1 MKNFINDKVMPVIM
15 RIINTTVLQS
25 LKDGMV
31 YIMPVLIAGSF
42 ALLLACLPITPLANF
57 VSSLGIDTYLFQ
69 AYGATY
75 EIMAL
80 IVALGI
86 TYVFVNKRGYDGF
99 PAAVISMVV
108 FILLTNAS
116 KVDSASGVEVSS
128 IIDKTWT
135 SSQGMIGA
143 ILVAFYVGYLYCW
156 FMDKDI
162 RIKMPESVPQNISNS
177 FSALIPAVAIIF
189 SATVIYAF
197 FDKVLSTTMIEW
209 LYATIQKPLQGI
221 TDSLGGIIVISL
233 TMPFLWFFGIHGT
246 TIVNSIVVPFLR
258 ANYMDNQA
266 ILASGLDLTLENGA
280 HIVTEQFFD
289 NILMLSGTGIV
300 GGIVI
305 YLLFFAKSKQ
315 CKELGKLAAIPN
327 LFNINE
333 PILFGIPIVFN
344 PIMAIPFFLV
354 PLTSALVSYFAIYVG
369 LVPFFTGVVVPW
381 TVPPVISGFLLGG
394 WRMALLQV
402 VILLISFT
410 MYFPFIRKVDMM
422 NLEMEKA
429 AVEEAVVEE
438 KASQN

>member
-1 MKNFINDKVMPVIM
+1 
-15 RIINTTVLQS
+15 
-25 LKDGMV
+25 
-31 YIMPVLIAGSF
+31 
-42 ALLLACLPITPLANF
+42 
-57 VSSLGIDTYLFQ
+57 
-69 AYGATY
+69 
-75 EIMAL
+75 
-80 IVALGI
+80 
-86 TYVFVNKRGYDGF
+86 
-99 PAAVISMVV
+99 
-108 FILLTNAS
+108 
-116 KVDSASGVEVSS
+116 
-128 IIDKTWT
+128 
-135 SSQGMIGA
+135 
-143 ILVAFYVGYLYCW
+143 
-156 FMDKDI
+156 
-162 RIKMPESVPQNISNS
+162 
-177 FSALIPAVAIIF
+177 LIPAVAIIF

-438 KASQN
+438 KVSQN